1 MFNGKAKSD
10 VLGEAPVGTSTSLI
24 GAGTS
29 MKGDITSNGDLRIDG
44 TLVGN
49 IHCSAKVVIG
59 ANGVVQGDINGQQA
73 DILGKVTGSVK
84 VKELLQLKGSSI
96 VQGNIHAGKLQVEPT
111 SVFNGECHMTVAP
124 AVIEKIAE
132 KEKEDARAKSGLAL
146 RLSRLVNVLKCP
158 LDIYWELGE
167 ADNECIV
174 SPERLSHKGGG
185 ATS

>member
-10 VLGEAPVGTSTSLI
+10 VLGDTPTGTSTSLI

-73 DILGKVTGSVK
+73 DIMGKVTGTIK
-84 VKELLQLKGSSI
+84 VKDLLQLKGGSLLN
-96 VQGNIHAGKLQVEPT
+96 GNIQAAKLQIEPT
-111 SVFNGECHMTVAP
+111 ANFNGECHMAP
-124 AVIEKIAE
+124 AAANAAVAGKTSTPEIRREIKNAE
-132 KEKEDARAKSGLAL
+132 LAA
-146 RLSRLVNVLKCP
+146 
-158 LDIYWELGE
+158 G
-167 ADNECIV
+167 
-174 SPERLSHKGGG
+174 
-185 ATS
+185 